1 MKRLFYF
8 ILLIAGFSSIHS
20 CKDLTDEEGNPL
32 LDLNEN
38 TGLIGPRALSRE
50 VTNVGMIAE
59 YQYTGLL
66 LTRVITEKA
75 SITDVEW
82 SGDKISRLT
91 FNGFLD
97 LDNDGAID
105 SDSVSYTQQYTYGN
119 LGKLTMISENRT
131 VFRRTPPPV
140 GSPPGTPAGPYV
152 VFAKTKAIYT
162 LTYSSTTAKLASIV
176 MKRGNDIPS
185 FVYTDYTKAAYSY
198 LGDNVSSVAKEV
210 GKLTGT
216 VFEDADK
223 KFTFDFSSYD
233 SQISGYN
240 LLPFEYKVSVLIST
254 DINDDRGLILS
265 PNSPKRASATDMM
278 PAVPVTVVVSTNYK
292 YDPQTYMTQGFGINY
307 FYKPL

>member
-20 CKDLTDEEGNPL
+20 CKDLADEEGNPL

-50 VTNVGMIAE
+50 VTNAGMIAE
-59 YQYTGLL
+59 YQYSGLL

-75 SITDVEW
+75 SITNVEW

-97 LDNDGAID
+97 LDNDGVID
-105 SDSVSYTQQYTYGN
+105 TDSVSYTQQYTYGN
-119 LGKLTMISENRT
+119 LGKLTMISENRS
-131 VFRRTPPPV
+131 VYRRAAPV
-140 GSPPGTPAGPYV
+140 APAIVGVY
-152 VFAKTKAIYT
+152 ALLKKTKAIYT
-162 LTYSSTTAKLASIV
+162 LTYSSTTSKLASIL
-176 MKRGNDIPS
+176 MRRGEDITS
-185 FVYTDYTKAAYSY
+185 FAYTDYTKAAYSY
-198 LGDNVSSVAKEV
+198 LGDNVSLVSKQV
-210 GKLTGT
+210 GKLTGGT
-216 VFEDADK
+216 VFEDPTK
-223 KFTFDFSSYD
+223 KYDFGFSSYD
-233 SQISGYN
+233 SQISGYT

-254 DINDDRGLILS
+254 DINDDRSLMLS
-265 PNSPKRASATDMM
+265 SNSPKRASATDMM
-278 PAVPVTVVVSTNYK
+278 PFVPVPVVVSTNYK